1 MEMCDDSCQLWVTN
15 WCESAWVQ
23 MTDPDNKSRM
33 NIGCITQAPFGNA
46 IWKLILC
53 PIYRTLAL
61 ERPYG
66 WYDQHQNHFISL
78 WVSLCDAGNNIFL
91 FFFFQVTWRLLL
103 SQAMESASWAF
114 PHSAILS
121 RWDADAPSTRVLE
134 DGYKTSAMLRF
145 TEEKC
150 VLWASLTSTAERGEI
165 VPPFIQLF
173 IALNL

>member
-53 PIYRTLAL
+53 PICRMLAL

-66 WYDQHQNHFISL
+66 WYHQHQNHFISL
-78 WVSLCDAGNNIFL
+78 WVSLCDGGNNVFL
-91 FFFFQVTWRLLL
+91 FFFFPGDMASAAQPSDGIGLVSFSSFSHFATLGRGRPLHPCFGRWVQDKRCVEIHWGKVCFVGFTDFSSRERGDRLLL
-103 SQAMESASWAF
+103 F
-114 PHSAILS
+114 I
-121 RWDADAPSTRVLE
+121 
-134 DGYKTSAMLRF
+134 Y
-145 TEEKC
+145 
-150 VLWASLTSTAERGEI
+150 SL
-165 VPPFIQLF
+165 P
-173 IALNL
+173 